1 MLTGDLALATA
12 AAFAGAALYVSIAEQ
27 PARLGLDAKALLTQ
41 WKPSYARGLRMQAPL
56 ALIAGAFGIVAF
68 ILSYNWLWLIG
79 AVLIVANWPYT
90 LLLVKPI
97 NQELEATPI
106 DEADAAT
113 RAHRAIGTAARG
125 AHGARARGDA
135 RLPVGC
141 KLRLRSPQPSLAL
154 LRVSAIIGR
163 TGGVAASP

>member
-68 ILSYNWLWLIG
+68 LLSYNWLWLIG

-113 RAHRAIGTAARG
+113 RARIEQWG
-125 AHGARARGDA
+125 
-135 RLPVGC
+135 RLH
-141 KLRLRSPQPSLAL
+141 A
-154 LRVSAIIGR
+154 GR
-163 TGGVAASP
+163 TALGLAAMLAYLLAASFG